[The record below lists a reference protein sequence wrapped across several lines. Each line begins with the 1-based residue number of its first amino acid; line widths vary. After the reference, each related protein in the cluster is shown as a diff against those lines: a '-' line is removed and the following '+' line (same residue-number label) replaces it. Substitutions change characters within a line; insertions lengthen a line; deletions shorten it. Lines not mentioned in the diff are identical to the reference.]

1 MKIAIASLVLLSSL
15 TLPAQ
20 AGGPRYRNVG
30 EISNRQA
37 YNSQGGYAYQEKCFR
52 KVYRE
57 KYVPGTMNRP
67 GYVTS
72 YKERVRVPCNREPN
86 FDRYDHKHYHKH
98 YPKQTPKDD
107 NSCIEG
113 AVLGGI
119 GGAGA
124 GAALSRGDGRWWA
137 IPLGIVGG
145 SMVGCQIDG
154 G

>member
-1 MKIAIASLVLLSSL
+1 MKRAIALAMLLAVGS
-15 TLPAQ
+15 PAFADYSQ
-20 AGGPRYRNVG
+20 SGGTK
-30 EISNRQA
+30 QT
-37 YNSQGGYAYQEKCFR
+37 KCY
-52 KVYRE
+52 KTVYRE
-57 KYVPGTMNRP
+57 EYVPGTRSNP
-67 GYVTS
+67 GYVRRWTE
-72 YKERVRVPCNREPN
+72 KKMVPCKNR
-86 FDRYDHKHYHKH
+86 RRGHRGSHQHH
-98 YPKQTPKDD
+98 HHQTNHNHGRVDD

-119 GGAGA
+119 AGGGA

>member
-1 MKIAIASLVLLSSL
+1 MKLALATLLMFSA
-15 TLPAQ
+15 LPVSAESI
-20 AGGPRYRNVG
+20 GDR
-30 EISNRQA
+30 SNRLA
-37 YNSQGGYAYQEKCFR
+37 YRSQSGYARQEKCFKR
-52 KVYRE
+52 VYRE
-57 KYVPGTMNRP
+57 EYVPGTYRNP
-67 GYVTS
+67 GYVRT
-72 YKERVRVPCNREPN
+72 YKKRVAVPCKPKIYHRH
-86 FDRYDHKHYHKH
+86 HKHHHVEPHRHNKV
-98 YPKQTPKDD
+98 DD

-119 GGAGA
+119 AGGGA

>member
-1 MKIAIASLVLLSSL
+1 MKLALATLLMFSA
-15 TLPAQ
+15 LPVSAESI
-20 AGGPRYRNVG
+20 GDR
-30 EISNRQA
+30 SNRLA
-37 YNSQGGYAYQEKCFR
+37 YRSQSGYARQEKCFKR
-52 KVYRE
+52 VYRE
-57 KYVPGTMNRP
+57 EYVPGTYRNP
-67 GYVTS
+67 GYVRT
-72 YKERVRVPCNREPN
+72 YKKRVAVPCEPKIYH
-86 FDRYDHKHYHKH
+86 RHHKHHH
-98 YPKQTPKDD
+98 VEPPQKQHQTDD

-119 GGAGA
+119 AGGGA